1 MTETINNGGPVDVLA
16 VLDLALM
23 HAGADL
29 SVERDVEDDLSDARA
44 AVAELID
51 ADREYDAAM
60 SCEAD
65 TDGMLRRES
74 ARARRRAAL
83 ARVGAS

>member
-1 MTETINNGGPVDVLA
+1 MTGPMDVLA
-16 VLDLALM
+16 ALDELLAF
-23 HAGADL
+23 ASRG
-29 SVERDVEDDLSDARA
+29 VETDDPARPMIERGHEARA

-83 ARVGAS
+83 ARVGAK